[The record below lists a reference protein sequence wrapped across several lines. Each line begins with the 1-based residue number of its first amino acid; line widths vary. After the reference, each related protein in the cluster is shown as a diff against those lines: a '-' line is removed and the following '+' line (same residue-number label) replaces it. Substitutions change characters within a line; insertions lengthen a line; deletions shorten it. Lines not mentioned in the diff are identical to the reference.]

1 MARLPAVTREELDA
15 EGQALW
21 DSLISSRGY
30 IGGPTA
36 CIMHHPRLA
45 AKSTPLGSQLR
56 YSGVL
61 AGADRELT
69 ILTAGRETEAIYEWH
84 AHEPIGREVGVS
96 DAAIETLRKQGSTD
110 GLPEREAII
119 IDTVRSLYRKH
130 RIPDDLYARAEATL
144 GRKGLVE
151 MIVLAGYYG
160 LVGFVLNG
168 FEVDLP
174 EGATPAFERW
184 TE

>member
-1 MARLPAVTREELDA
+1 MARLPALSRDDLDA
-15 EGQALW
+15 DGQALW
-21 DSLISSRGY
+21 DSLIASRGY
-30 IGGPTA
+30 VGGPTL
-36 CIMHHPRLA
+36 CIMQHPELA

-69 ILTAGRETEAIYEWH
+69 ILTAGREVEAVYEWH
-84 AHEPIGREVGVS
+84 AHEPIALDVGVS
-96 DAAIETLRKQGSTD
+96 KDAIEVLRNQQPTTSLG
-110 GLPEREAII
+110 EREALI
-119 IDTVRSLYRKH
+119 IDAVRSLYREHKLS
-130 RIPDDLYARAEATL
+130 DDLYARAEKML
-144 GRKGLVE
+144 GRKALVE

-174 EGATPAFERW
+174 DGATPAFER
-184 TE
+184 

>member
-1 MARLPAVTREELDA
+1 MARLPVITRDELD
-15 EGQALW
+15 ENGQALW
-21 DSLISSRGY
+21 DSLMNSRGY

-36 CIMHHPRLA
+36 CIMHHPDLA

-56 YSGVL
+56 YNGVL

-69 ILTAGRETEAIYEWH
+69 ILTAGREVEAVYEWN

-96 DAAIETLRKQGSTD
+96 NEAIEALRIQGPTT
-110 GLPEREAII
+110 GLGEREALI
-119 IDTVRSLYRKH
+119 IDVVRALYRDHKLS
-130 RIPDDLYARAEATL
+130 DDLYARADAML
-144 GRKGLVE
+144 GRKALIE

-160 LVGFVLNG
+160 LVGFVLNA

-174 EGATPAFERW
+174 EGATPAFER
-184 TE
+184 

>member
-1 MARLPAVTREELDA
+1 MARLPSLTRDTLDPDA
-15 EGQALW
+15 QVIW
-21 DSLISSRGY
+21 DHVIQSRGY

-36 CIMHHPRLA
+36 CIMHHPDLV
-45 AKSTPLGSQLR
+45 AKTVPLGSQLR
-56 YSGVL
+56 YQGVL

-69 ILTAGRETEAIYEWH
+69 ILTAGREVEAVYEWH
-84 AHEPIGREVGVS
+84 AHEPIAREVGVS
-96 DAAIETLRKQGSTD
+96 AEAIEALRDQQPTH
-110 GLPEREAII
+110 GLPEREATI
-119 IDTVRSLYRKH
+119 IDTVRALYRQHK
-130 RIPDDLYARAEATL
+130 IPDELYARAHEIL

-174 EGATPAFERW
+174 EGATPAFER
-184 TE
+184 

>member
-1 MARLPAVTREELDA
+1 MARLPTLSRDDLDP
-15 EGQALW
+15 EGQATW
-21 DSLISSRGY
+21 DHVIQSRGY

-36 CIMHHPRLA
+36 CIMHHPKLA
-45 AKSTPLGSQLR
+45 ATSTPLGSQLR
-56 YSGVL
+56 YHGVL

-69 ILTAGRETEAIYEWH
+69 ILTAGREVEAVHEWH
-84 AHEPIGREVGVS
+84 AHEPIAREVGVS
-96 DAAIETLRKQGSTD
+96 AEAIEALRNQQPTT

-119 IDTVRSLYRKH
+119 VDTVRSLYRQHK
-130 RIPDDLYARAEATL
+130 IPDDLYARADALL
-144 GRKGLVE
+144 GRQALVE

-174 EGATPAFERW
+174 EGATPAFER
-184 TE
+184 

>member
-1 MARLPAVTREELDA
+1 MARLPDVSRDELDA
-15 EGQALW
+15 DGQALW

-36 CIMHHPRLA
+36 CIMHHPALA

-56 YSGVL
+56 YHGVL

-69 ILTAGRETEAIYEWH
+69 ILTAGREVEAVYEWH
-84 AHEPIGREVGVS
+84 AHEPIAREVGVS
-96 DAAIETLRKQGSTD
+96 AEAIEALRKQQPTA
-110 GLPEREAII
+110 GLAEREAVI
-119 IDTVRSLYRKH
+119 IDTVRSLYRQHK
-130 RIPDDLYARAEATL
+130 IPDDLYARADALL

-174 EGATPAFERW
+174 EGATPAFER
-184 TE
+184 

>member
-1 MARLPAVTREELDA
+1 MARLPDVTRDELDP

-21 DSLISSRGY
+21 DSLINSRGY

-36 CIMHHPRLA
+36 CIMHHPALA

-56 YSGVL
+56 YNGVL

-69 ILTAGRETEAIYEWH
+69 ILTAGREVEAVYEWH
-84 AHEPIGREVGVS
+84 AHEPIAREVGVS
-96 DAAIETLRKQGSTD
+96 AEAIEALRNQQPTD

-119 IDTVRSLYRKH
+119 IDTVRSLYRQHK
-130 RIPDDLYARAEATL
+130 IPNELYARADANL

-174 EGATPAFERW
+174 SGATPAFGR
-184 TE
+184 

>member
-1 MARLPAVTREELDA
+1 MARLPTLTRDELDPEA
-15 EGQALW
+15 QALW
-21 DSLISSRGY
+21 DSLIQSRGSV
-30 IGGPTA
+30 GGPTA
-36 CIMHHPRLA
+36 CIMHHPALA

-56 YSGVL
+56 YNGVL

-69 ILTAGRETEAIYEWH
+69 ILTAGREVEATYEWH
-84 AHEPIGREVGVS
+84 AHEPIARA
-96 DAAIETLRKQGSTD
+96 DAA
-110 GLPEREAII
+110 
-119 IDTVRSLYRKH
+119 
-130 RIPDDLYARAEATL
+130 L

-174 EGATPAFERW
+174 EGATPAFER
-184 TE
+184 

>member
-1 MARLPAVTREELDA
+1 MARLPAVSRDDLDA
-15 EGQALW
+15 NGQALW
-21 DSLISSRGY
+21 DSLMNSRGY

-36 CIMHHPRLA
+36 CIMHHPDLA

-69 ILTAGRETEAIYEWH
+69 ILTAGREVEAIYEWH
-84 AHEPIGREVGVS
+84 AHEPDGLKAGVS
-96 DAAIETLRKQGSTD
+96 KEAIEVLRNQQPTMS
-110 GLPEREAII
+110 LNEREALV
-119 IDTVRSLYRKH
+119 IDAVRSLYREHKLS
-130 RIPDDLYARAEATL
+130 DDLYARAEKAL

-160 LVGFVLNG
+160 LVGFVLNA

-174 EGATPAFERW
+174 EGATPAFKR
-184 TE
+184 

>member
-1 MARLPAVTREELDA
+1 MARLPALSRDELDA
-15 EGQALW
+15 NGQALW

-36 CIMHHPRLA
+36 CIMHHPELA

-56 YSGVL
+56 YNGVL

-69 ILTAGRETEAIYEWH
+69 ILTAGREVEAVYEWH

-96 DAAIETLRKQGSTD
+96 NEAIEVLRNQQPTT
-110 GLPEREAII
+110 GLGEREALI
-119 IDTVRSLYRKH
+119 IDAVRALYRDHKLS
-130 RIPDDLYARAEATL
+130 DDLYARADKML

-160 LVGFVLNG
+160 LVGFVLNA

-174 EGATPAFERW
+174 DGATPAFER
-184 TE
+184 